1 MRYSVSR
8 CRVHYDGILSLA
20 RARSAILPALEQAG
34 GAARVA
40 MLERVENHTGT
51 TQSRAR
57 TILWISILLLVG
69 GGSVAILWQALNL
82 LLNGELSWDKTL
94 LPLVAAI
101 ALATVGVL
109 LVRSVER
116 LAQRDEG

>member
-1 MRYSVSR
+1 M
-8 CRVHYDGILSLA
+8 
-20 RARSAILPALEQAG
+20 
-34 GAARVA
+34 
-40 MLERVENHTGT
+40 MERVENHTGT

-69 GGSVAILWQALNL
+69 GGSVAILWQSLNL

-94 LPLVAAI
+94 LPLVAAV

>member
-1 MRYSVSR
+1 M
-8 CRVHYDGILSLA
+8 
-20 RARSAILPALEQAG
+20 
-34 GAARVA
+34 
-40 MLERVENHTGT
+40 
-51 TQSRAR
+51 AR

-69 GGSVAILWQALNL
+69 GGSVAILWQSLNL